1 MRQKQAAA
9 EHQVRS
15 DSGNGE
21 QALVAASMSMSQQH
35 EKVERWL
42 QRASR
47 NQCGFVEAARQ
58 PFF

>member
-15 DSGNGE
+15 DSGNGK

-42 QRASR
+42 QRASK
-47 NQCGFVEAARQ
+47 NQ
-58 PFF
+58 